1 MIDDAGKTPGHDR
14 LRTGRYPRIRLL
26 VVDDHRS
33 VLRSLAGVLGDE
45 GYLVE
50 TAASAEEGLRL
61 VDRTTYDAI
70 FLDIWLPGMDGIDA
84 LKRIRAR
91 RPRQYVIMIS
101 GHGTIETAVQATK
114 LGAYD
119 FIEKPLARD
128 KVLLVL
134 SHALKQKRLET
145 ENRSLKDLVRQE
157 TVMIGTSVPM
167 QALRQQI
174 DFAAP
179 TEGRVVIYGEN
190 GTGKELVAR
199 LLHLNS
205 ARREGPFVEVNCA
218 AIPDDLIESELFGSV
233 KGGFTGSTENRKGRF
248 KLADGGTLFLDEV
261 ADMSLKTQARV
272 LRVLENQ
279 RFYPV
284 GSQRPTEVDTRVLAA
299 TNKDLEKQI
308 ETGLFREDLYFRLN
322 VIPFEVPPL
331 RERKEDIPQLLDYF
345 MEVLSPHHG
354 KPAKIIPPEVRD
366 RLLRYHWPGNVREL
380 RNIVERWIIM
390 VPGGRVKLS
399 DLPRSIL
406 DGAGAS
412 RPEAR
417 SWQEARSAFE
427 SDFLT
432 RKLQQYGGNIS
443 RTAAEIGMERSHLH
457 RKLKA
462 YGISVGASRGKRG
475 SRQEH
480 SDAARGRKVN
490 R

>member
-1 MIDDAGKTPGHDR
+1 MTGTVGNTPGPDPI
-14 LRTGRYPRIRLL
+14 RTGRHPGIRLL
-26 VVDDHRS
+26 IVDDNRS
-33 VLRSLAGVLGDE
+33 VLRSLDGVLSDE
-45 GYLVE
+45 GYLVD

-61 VDRTTYDAI
+61 VESTIYDAI

-84 LKRIRAR
+84 LKQIRTR

-134 SHALKQKRLET
+134 DHALKQKRLEA
-145 ENRSLKDLVRQE
+145 ENRSLKDLIRQE

-205 ARREGPFVEVNCA
+205 SRRKGPFVEVNCA

-248 KLADGGTLFLDEV
+248 ELADGGTLFLDEV
-261 ADMSLKTQARV
+261 ADMSLRTQARV
-272 LRVLENQ
+272 LRVLEDQ

-308 ETGLFREDLYFRLN
+308 ETGSFREDLYFRLN

-354 KPAKIIPPEVRD
+354 KPAKVIPREVRD
-366 RLLRYHWPGNVREL
+366 RLLQYHWPGNVREL
-380 RNIVERWIIM
+380 RNMVERWIIM
-390 VPGGRVKLS
+390 VPGGRLELS

-406 DGAGAS
+406 GGGRTS
-412 RPEAR
+412 RPESR
-417 SWQEARSAFE
+417 GWQEARAAFE
-427 SDFLT
+427 SDYLT
-432 RKLQQYGGNIS
+432 RRLQQFGGNVS
-443 RTAAEIGMERSHLH
+443 RTATEIGMERSHLH

-462 YGISVGASRGKRG
+462 YGISVGGSRKKRG
-475 SRQEH
+475 GRQGIPEP
-480 SDAARGRKVN
+480 ARGRTVS

>member
-1 MIDDAGKTPGHDR
+1 MIDKAAKTPGHDP
-14 LRTGRYPRIRLL
+14 LRTGRQPRIRLL
-26 VVDDHRS
+26 IVDDHRS
-33 VLRSLAGVLGDE
+33 VLRSLAGVLRDE

-50 TAASAEEGLRL
+50 SAASAEEGLRL

-308 ETGLFREDLYFRLN
+308 ESGLFREDLYFRLN

-331 RERKEDIPQLLDYF
+331 RDRREDIPQLLDYF
-345 MEVLSPHHG
+345 MEMLSPHHG

-380 RNIVERWIIM
+380 RNMVERWIIM
-390 VPGGRVKLS
+390 VPGGRVEIS

-406 DGAGAS
+406 DRAGAS
-412 RPEAR
+412 RPESR
-417 SWQEARSAFE
+417 SWQEARAAFE

-432 RKLQQYGGNIS
+432 RKLHQYGGNIS

-462 YGISVGASRGKRG
+462 YGISVGASRGKRRG
-475 SRQEH
+475 RREI
-480 SDAARGRKVN
+480 SDAARGRSVN